1 MGRRII
7 EVFATVALD
16 VFRLVVRP
24 SNFSLNPA
32 LRFGYPTSE
41 TAASRNLEKSA
52 PLESI
57 ATSYSDAVRPGTKI

>member
-1 MGRRII
+1 MGKRVIH
-7 EVFATVALD
+7 VSATAALD

-24 SNFSLNPA
+24 SNFYSIPPV
-32 LRFGYPTSE
+32 RFGYPTSE